1 MMRTTPLAMWGSGLS
16 KEELKE
22 LVKSEVTLTHPSA
35 TPINAVFIYNLA
47 IKFLLENKDDP
58 EKTQKCMEACLNE
71 VASFEKE
78 SLGSHKQDI

>member
-1 MMRTTPLAMWGSGLS
+1 MMRTTPLAVWGSGLS

-47 IKFLLENKDDP
+47 IKFLLENREDP
-58 EKTQKCMEACLNE
+58 EKTQKCMEACLTE
-71 VASFEKE
+71 V
-78 SLGSHKQDI
+78 